1 MACGDANY
9 ECRVVGNW
17 ISTRLKEGCAPNEVG
32 VFVRSVAELKLARAA
47 VKAAGR
53 HSVQLNDKVEVGAV
67 AISTMHFAKGLEIR
81 PVTVMA
87 CDDDVT
93 SAHRWIGA

>member
-1 MACGDANY
+1 VVCGDANH

-32 VFVRSVAELKLARAA
+32 VFVRSVAELKLARAP
-47 VKAAGR
+47 VKAAGPR
-53 HSVQLNDKVEVGAV
+53 FVELNDKVKVEVGAF
-67 AISTMHFAKGLEIR
+67 STMHFANRMEFRSVI
-81 PVTVMA
+81 VMA
-87 CDDDVT
+87 CDDDVI